1 MNKNQEE
8 TRRDGHATKKE
19 KGNHIWTDAIP
30 LEYLTIRGL
39 LLAEGLG
46 L

>member
-8 TRRDGHATKKE
+8 TRRNGHATKK
-19 KGNHIWTDAIP
+19 KGPHLDRRNP

-39 LLAEGLG
+39 LLAESLS